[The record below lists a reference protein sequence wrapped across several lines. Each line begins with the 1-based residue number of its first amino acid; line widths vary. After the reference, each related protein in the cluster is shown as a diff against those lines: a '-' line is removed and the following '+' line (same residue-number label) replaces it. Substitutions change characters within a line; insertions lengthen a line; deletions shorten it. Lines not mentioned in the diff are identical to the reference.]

1 MQISEMKYLIYKKQ
15 ELLQNGRPAEG
26 FWQLSEDVKGHG
38 TVVVETEESP
48 AVCMRKKGIRPE
60 EALILTAADLTLR
73 ECSALS
79 AACVGYRNPAFPAE
93 ELYGAD
99 FLTEGFE
106 EVDYAFLERV
116 YQRKHGIPWRVI
128 ETERCFLR
136 EMTLSDL
143 PDLRALYQ
151 DADDPGFLHSEEE
164 EAEYIRAYIENMYRF
179 YGFGMWLV
187 KDRVTDELIGQAGF
201 HLVELYGETLLEMGY
216 RIAAA
221 RRRMG
226 YAAEVCRALMAY
238 AAGADFGFRRLHC
251 FVAGDNHASAA
262 LLEKLGFTDCGICL
276 RDGKSMRKYVYRL

>member
-1 MQISEMKYLIYKKQ
+1 M
-15 ELLQNGRPAEG
+15 QNGRPAEG
-26 FWQLSEDVKGHG
+26 FWKLSEDVKSHG

-60 EALILTAADLTLR
+60 EALILAATDLTLR
-73 ECSALS
+73 ECADLP
-79 AACVGYRNPAFPAE
+79 AASVGYRDPAFPAE

-99 FLTEGFE
+99 LLTEGFE

-143 PDLRALYQ
+143 PDLHALYQ
-151 DADDPGFLHSEEE
+151 DAFDADDLGLLHSEEE

-187 KDRVTDELIGQAGF
+187 KDRVTDELIGRAGF
-201 HLVELYGETLLEMGY
+201 HLAETDGETLLEMGY

-221 RRRMG
+221 RQRTG
-226 YAAEVCRALMAY
+226 YATEVCRALMAY
-238 AAGADFGFRRLHC
+238 AADADFGFRRLHC
-251 FVAGDNHASAA
+251 FVGQDNHASAA
-262 LLEKLGFTDCGICL
+262 LLGKLGFTDCGICL